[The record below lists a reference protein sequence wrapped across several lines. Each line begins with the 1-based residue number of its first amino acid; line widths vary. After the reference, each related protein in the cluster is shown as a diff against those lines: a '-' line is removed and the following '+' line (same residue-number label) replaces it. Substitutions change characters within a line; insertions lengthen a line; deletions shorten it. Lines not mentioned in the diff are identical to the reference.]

1 MGPVAHRVHALP
13 RLPLWACYA
22 VAIVALGA
30 LRVAGAPVNGRVTP
44 LVTISAAVAVL
55 EGIRRHRPER
65 RAAWALVATGLV
77 LCAIPSLVGR
87 PMLAA
92 LYLLGELLVV
102 AALVVFVRDR
112 GARPDRATAI
122 DATIISVAFAGM
134 NWLYLLGPFSSAARV
149 NGIAT
154 VWAGVASAV
163 DVALVALASIM
174 LLGAVRRCRAAH
186 LLALALVALI
196 ASHLLFMWFSV
207 HTGHRPGNL
216 GGLAWL
222 LFVGGLGAA
231 ALHPSMR
238 MLTEPVARVDQAL
251 TPARLA
257 IFALASI
264 LAPAVAIVHAL
275 LDAPHRAAISI
286 VSGVIFL
293 LVLLRVGDLAR
304 VHGDLAE
311 ETLRTRF
318 EARLGA
324 LVRNSSD
331 AVGIVDV
338 EGNLLYTSPAALAL
352 VGLSDE
358 ADRADTC
365 WAYVHPDDQ
374 PALRRFFAGLGP
386 GDSGGIEFRVR
397 HASGE
402 WRHVETLAT
411 NLLGDGAV
419 EGIVLNTRDVT
430 ERKALERRLVHQAT
444 HDTLTG
450 LPNRTL
456 LRDRVERA
464 LARRLRS
471 HAPLAVVFID
481 LDDFKT
487 VNDTLGHAA
496 GDTVLR
502 EVACRLD
509 ACLRGS
515 DTATRLGGD
524 EFAVLLDDLA
534 DESQAVAV
542 AERLL
547 VELAKPL
554 RVADR
559 TIRPEGS
566 LGIAFAAEGRDTAD
580 ALLRDADAAMYLAK
594 DRGKGGY
601 AIFEPAM
608 HAAAVARLE
617 LKSDLARAI
626 DRHEITLHY
635 QPVVDLRTG
644 EIRAYESLARW
655 MHPTRGAVPPC
666 EFIPLAEETGLIIAL
681 GRDLLHQA
689 CRQAAV
695 FHRACT
701 EGVPLRVSVNVSARQ
716 FVSDDLVDDVRCAI
730 QAAGIRPCDL
740 ILELTESVMMSDV
753 GLAAS
758 RLAELSEL
766 GVGLAVDD
774 FGTGYSSLNSI
785 RAFPVDRLKVDRS
798 FIAHLDDPRTRAL
811 TGTIIELG
819 AVLEMMVV
827 AEGIEDAAGA
837 AAVLELGCP
846 YGQGYFL
853 QRPIPADE
861 VLAHLAEH
869 GRWIALSA
877 MARAA

>member
-1 MGPVAHRVHALP
+1 MGPFAHRVHALP
-13 RLPLWACYA
+13 RAPLWACYA
-22 VAIVALGA
+22 AAIAVLAV
-30 LRVAGAPVNGRVTP
+30 LRVAGAPTGGRITP
-44 LVTISAAVAVL
+44 LITISAVIAVV
-55 EGIRRHRPER
+55 EGMRRHRPER
-65 RAAWALVATGLV
+65 RTAWLLVAGGLA

-87 PMLAA
+87 PMLAV
-92 LYLLGELLVV
+92 LYMLGELLVV

-112 GARPDRATAI
+112 GGWPDRATAI
-122 DATIISVAFAGM
+122 DATIISVAFAGL
-134 NWLYLLGPFSSAARV
+134 NWLYLLGPFASAARV

-154 VWAGVASAV
+154 VWGSVASAV
-163 DVALVALASIM
+163 DVALVALGSIM

-186 LLALALVALI
+186 LLALGLTALI

-207 HTGHRPGNL
+207 HTGHRSTNL
-216 GGLAWL
+216 DGLAWV
-222 LFVGGLGAA
+222 LFVGALGAA

-238 MLTEPVARVDQAL
+238 MLTEPMARADQAL

-264 LAPAVAIVHAL
+264 LAPAVAIVHAFL
-275 LDAPHRAAISI
+275 GEPHRAAISI

-293 LVLLRVGDLAR
+293 LVLLRVGDLVR
-304 VHGDLAE
+304 VHDELAE

-331 AVGIVDV
+331 AVAIVDA
-338 EGNLLYTSPAALAL
+338 EGTLVYTSPAALSL
-352 VGLSDE
+352 VGLTDE
-358 ADRADTC
+358 ASREDTC
-365 WAYVHPDDQ
+365 WDYVHPDDQ
-374 PALRRFFAGLGP
+374 AAVRRFLAGLAP
-386 GDSGGIEFRVR
+386 GASGGIEFRVP

-419 EGIVLNTRDVT
+419 DGIVLNTRDVT

-450 LPNRTL
+450 LPNRML
-456 LRDRVERA
+456 LRDRLEQA
-464 LARRLRS
+464 LARRLRTQ
-471 HAPLAVVFID
+471 APLAVIFID
-481 LDDFKT
+481 LDDFKN

-496 GDTVLR
+496 GDTVLK
-502 EVACRLD
+502 EVARRLD

-524 EFAVLLDDLA
+524 EFAVLVDDLA
-534 DESQAVAV
+534 DESQAVAI
-542 AERLL
+542 AERILAE
-547 VELAKPL
+547 VAKPL
-554 RVADR
+554 CVAER

-566 LGIAFAAEGRDTAD
+566 LGIAFAADGRDTAD

-601 AIFEPAM
+601 AIFDPGM
-608 HAAAVARLE
+608 HAAAVDRLE
-617 LKSDLARAI
+617 LKSDLARAVE
-626 DRHEITLHY
+626 RQEITLHY

-655 MHPTRGAVPPC
+655 KHPTRGFVPPC
-666 EFIPLAEETGLIIAL
+666 DFIPLAEETGLIIAL

-701 EGVPLRVSVNVSARQ
+701 EGEPMRVSVNVSPRQ
-716 FVSDDLVDDVRCAI
+716 FVSDALVDDVRCAI
-730 QAAGIRPCDL
+730 EAAGIRPCNL

-753 GLAAS
+753 DLAAS
-758 RLAELSEL
+758 RLAELSGL

-785 RAFPVDRLKVDRS
+785 RTFPVDRLKIDRS
-798 FIAHLDDPRTRAL
+798 FIAHLDDARTRAL

-819 AVLEMMVV
+819 AVLDMLVV

-861 VLAHLAEH
+861 VLAHLAAH
-869 GRWIALSA
+869 GRWIPLSA
-877 MARAA
+877 FARL